1 MKKGFFSL
9 SFTGHVLVA
18 VISAAFLAEI
28 FENAFMNLLR
38 SFFPTNIVLEKI
50 YISRPDGS
58 DITIANIL
66 LATILLW
73 LYWRIRP
80 VTKFLKTPDERLRET
95 ALHRFNGIYKTII
108 IFFVLSS
115 LCNIWR
121 FLYTNYGNPAFS
133 YSYMPYFLA
142 GELFRFYYST
152 YFTVLYL
159 EPLLFLNVAA
169 EFYDDKTLYE
179 KKKGLALSI
188 KTKLYLMIFNLLI
201 IPMLMIAGHAYLIPV
216 PYLEAPDINGAL
228 ADTRT
233 FFYTLKKCKSYTTI
247 IIIVSL
253 TYAIGYIE
261 MLYKSI
267 NRPLDTLLKKMDQLA
282 SGDLAVRTTV
292 LSDDEIGTLKY
303 NFNVM
308 VESLAERERL
318 RETFGKFVSIEI
330 AKHLMASDQID
341 LGGEDIE
348 ATILFSDIR
357 NFTAMSEKM
366 SAREVVDFLNEYF
379 SFITE
384 PIMNNKGVINK
395 FIGDAVMALYIP
407 HLGSTDHVADAV
419 RSAVGMREK
428 LKQFNE
434 LKKMPV
440 EVSFGIGI
448 HTGVLVAGNIG
459 TAARLEYT
467 VIGDTVNVASRI
479 ESENKTFKSDILI
492 SEETFLKLGADFKGA
507 HAFEKCEPVSV
518 KGKQKPLILYK
529 IV

>member
-1 MKKGFFSL
+1 MQKGLFSL
-9 SFTGHVLVA
+9 SFIGHMLVA
-18 VISAAFLAEI
+18 LISAAFLAEI
-28 FENAFMNLLR
+28 FENAFINLLR
-38 SFFPTNIVLEKI
+38 SLFPPEISLDKI
-50 YISRPDGS
+50 YVTAQGGS
-58 DITIANIL
+58 DITISNIL
-66 LATILLW
+66 LMLILAW
-73 LYWRIRP
+73 LYLRIRP
-80 VTKFLKTPDERLRET
+80 VSEFIKTGDERLREP
-95 ALHRFNGIYKTII
+95 ALQRFNDIYKTII
-108 IFFVLSS
+108 IFFVLSA
-115 LCNIWR
+115 LCNTWR

-133 YSYMPYFLA
+133 YSYMPYYFA
-142 GELFRFYYST
+142 GELFRLYYST

-169 EFYDDKTLYE
+169 KFYDDKTLYAR
-179 KKKGLALSI
+179 KKGLALTI
-188 KTKLYLMIFNLLI
+188 KTKLYLMILNLLI
-201 IPMLMIAGHAYLIPV
+201 IPMVLIAGYAYLIPV
-216 PYLEAPDINGAL
+216 PYLEAANVKDSLNNPEM
-228 ADTRT
+228 
-233 FFYTLKKCKSYTTI
+233 FFMALKKSKIYITI
-247 IIIVSL
+247 IVIVSL
-253 TYAIGYIE
+253 TYAIGYVE

-267 NRPLDTLLKKMDQLA
+267 NRPLDTLLKKMEQLA
-282 SGDLAVRTTV
+282 TGDLTVKTTV

-308 VESLAERERL
+308 VASLAERERL

-366 SAREVVDFLNEYF
+366 TAREVVNFLNEYF
-379 SFITE
+379 SYITE
-384 PIMNNKGVINK
+384 PIMQNKGVINK

-407 HLGSTDHVADAV
+407 HLGSVDHVSDAV
-419 RSAVGMREK
+419 RSAIGMREK
-428 LKQFNE
+428 LKLFNE
-434 LKKMPV
+434 MKKMPV

-479 ESENKTFKSDILI
+479 ESENKTFSSDILI
-492 SEETFLKLGADFKGA
+492 SEETYLKLDDELKRA
-507 HAFEKCEPVSV
+507 HTFQKCEPVLV

-529 IV
+529 IA

>member
-1 MKKGFFSL
+1 NLFPP
-9 SFTGHVLVA
+9 VA
-18 VISAAFLAEI
+18 DYAKMYRTASDL
-28 FENAFMNLLR
+28 
-38 SFFPTNIVLEKI
+38 
-50 YISRPDGS
+50 S
-58 DITIANIL
+58 DITIANVL
-66 LATILLW
+66 LTIILLW
-73 LYWRIRP
+73 LYIRVRP
-80 VTKFLKTPDERLRET
+80 ICKFIGTGDEQLR
-95 ALHRFNGIYKTII
+95 AAGLQKFNEIYKTII
-108 IFFVLSS
+108 IFFTMSA

-121 FLYTNYGNPAFS
+121 FFYTNEGNPAFS
-133 YSYMPYFLA
+133 VSYLPYFFA

-159 EPLLFLNVAA
+159 EPLLFLKIAA
-169 EFYDDKTLYE
+169 GFYDEKTLYE
-179 KKKGLALSI
+179 KKKGLALTI
-188 KTKLYLMIFNLLI
+188 KAKLYLMIFNLLI
-201 IPMLMIAGHAYLIPV
+201 IPMAVIAGYAYLIPV
-216 PYLEAPDINGAL
+216 PYLGAANL
-228 ADTRT
+228 KAAADNPKE
-233 FFYTLKKCKSYTTI
+233 FYYVLRECKVYITI
-247 IIIVSL
+247 VIIVSL
-253 TYAIGYIE
+253 TYAVGYLE

-267 NRPLDTLLKKMDQLA
+267 NRPLDTVLKKMELLA
-282 SGDLAVRTTV
+282 SGDLGVRTTV
-292 LSDDEIGTLKY
+292 LSDDEIGTLKH

-330 AKHLMASDQID
+330 AKHLMASNKID

-384 PIMNNKGVINK
+384 PIMQNRGVINK

-407 HLGSTDHVADAV
+407 HLGSADHVSDAV
-419 RSAVGMREK
+419 KSAVGMREK
-428 LKQFNE
+428 LRQFNE
-434 LKKMPV
+434 MKKRPV
-440 EVSFGIGI
+440 DVNFGIGI

-459 TAARLEYT
+459 TSARLEYT

-492 SEETFLKLGADFKGA
+492 SEETYLKLDGELKKA
-507 HAFEKCEPVSV
+507 HSFEKCEPVSV

>member
-1 MKKGFFSL
+1 M
-9 SFTGHVLVA
+9 LVA
-18 VISAAFLAEI
+18 IASASFLAEI
-28 FENAFMNLLR
+28 FMNAFVNLTRCL
-38 SFFPTNIVLEKI
+38 FPTDAALDKI
-50 YISRPDGS
+50 YISSPDGS

-66 LATILLW
+66 LTIMLLW
-73 LYWRIRP
+73 LYLKVRP
-80 VTKFLKTPDERLRET
+80 ISRFIKTGDERLRET
-95 ALHRFNGIYKTII
+95 ALQRFNDIYKTII
-108 IFFVLSS
+108 IFFILNALS
-115 LCNIWR
+115 ITWR
-121 FLYTNYGNPAFS
+121 FLYTNQGNPAFS
-133 YSYMPYFLA
+133 FSYMPYHFA

-169 EFYDDKTLYE
+169 KFYDDKTLYA
-179 KKKGLALSI
+179 KKKGLALTI
-188 KTKLYLMIFNLLI
+188 KTKLYLMILNLLI
-201 IPMLMIAGHAYLIPV
+201 IPMAMIACYAYLIPV
-216 PYLEAPDINGAL
+216 PYLAAPNIKEALKNSEA
-228 ADTRT
+228 
-233 FFYTLKKCKSYTTI
+233 FFYDLRKCKVYTTI

-253 TYAIGYIE
+253 TYAIGYLE

-267 NRPLDTLLKKMDQLA
+267 NRPLDTLLKKMEQLA
-282 SGDLAVRTTV
+282 SGDLTVKTTV

-330 AKHLMASDQID
+330 ARHLMSSAQID

-366 SAREVVDFLNEYF
+366 TAREVVNFLNEYF
-379 SFITE
+379 SFVTE
-384 PIMNNKGVINK
+384 PIMQNKGVINK

-407 HLGSTDHVADAV
+407 HLGSVDHVTDAV
-419 RSAVGMREK
+419 KSAIGMREK
-428 LKQFNE
+428 LRLFNE
-434 LKKMPV
+434 QKKMSV
-440 EVSFGIGI
+440 EVNFGIGI

-492 SEETFLKLGADFKGA
+492 SEETYLKLNDELKKA
-507 HAFEKCEPVSV
+507 HTFQKCEPVSV
-518 KGKQKPLILYK
+518 KGKEKPLILYK
-529 IV
+529 IA